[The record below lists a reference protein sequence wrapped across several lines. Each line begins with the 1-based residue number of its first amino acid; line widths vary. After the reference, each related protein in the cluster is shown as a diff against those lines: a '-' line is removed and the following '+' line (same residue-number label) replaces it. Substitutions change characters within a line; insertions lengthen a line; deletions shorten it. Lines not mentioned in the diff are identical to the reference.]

1 MPLTS
6 KPRAIDTDVLLDGA
20 RAALL
25 ANATIAAA
33 TAIPGTSPT
42 QYGIYPRAAPE
53 TATAPYI
60 ILALP
65 SVVYASSYQDPTL
78 NTLMDVSCYTS
89 GWSTTTVRA
98 MLKAVLTALV
108 DTAWTASGVNIESAN
123 IEEAGTGVRDVDVVA
138 NGVMVRGKQVTLRV
152 RANLL

>member
-6 KPRAIDTDVLLDGA
+6 KPRAVDTDVLLDGA

-25 ANATIAAA
+25 ANATIAGI
-33 TAIPGTSPT
+33 TT
-42 QYGIYPRAAPE
+42 QIYPRAAPE
-53 TATAPYI
+53 TAQAPYI
-60 ILALP
+60 ILALA
-65 SVVYASSYQDPTL
+65 SVVYASPYQDPTL
-78 NTLMDVSCYTS
+78 NCLLDVSCYTS

-123 IEEAGTGVRDVDVVA
+123 IEESGTGVRDVDVVA
-138 NGVMVRGKQVTLRV
+138 NGTMTRGKQVTIRV